1 MKVAIAQLR
10 CAALDAAANR
20 DRTVAAI
27 ASAAADGA
35 ELVVLP
41 ELATSGYLTDAGAL
55 ATVAEPP
62 DGSGPVLGAWCR
74 AAREH
79 RVTVVGGFAERADGR
94 LYNSAVVI
102 DSGGR
107 VVGGYRKLHLYA
119 AEQDAFSPG
128 DLGLP
133 VFDLGGLRLGIL
145 ICYDLR
151 FVEAL
156 RILAVQGAQLVA
168 VPAAWVAGFDLRRAD
183 TGAGGADPATVPLSH
198 VANVRAQANLDQ
210 VFVACADQ
218 VGRTA
223 EHEFLGRSLVAD
235 PYGNVALGPLDADEE
250 AVRVVDVDPAEADR
264 AHERGPRVSPRRDRR
279 IDVYDDR
286 LGYRT
291 RPAGQV

>member
-1 MKVAIAQLR
+1 MGMKVAIAQLR
-10 CAALDAAANR
+10 CAELDPAANR
-20 DRTVAAI
+20 ERTVAAI
-27 ASAAADGA
+27 ASAAAEGA

-41 ELATSGYLTDAGAL
+41 ELASSGYLTDAAAL
-55 ATVAEPP
+55 ATVAEPA

-79 RVTVVGGFAERADGR
+79 GVTVVGGFAERSDGR

-102 DSGGR
+102 DAGGR

-119 AEQDAFSPG
+119 AERDAFRPG

-133 VFDLGGLRLGIL
+133 VFDLGGVRLGIL

-156 RILAVQGAQLVA
+156 RILAVEGAQLVA
-168 VPAAWVAGFDLRRAD
+168 VPAAWVLGYDLHR
-183 TGAGGADPATVPLSH
+183 DPAANPAAGVSLSH
-198 VANVRAQANLDQ
+198 VENVRAQANLDQ

-218 VGRTA
+218 VGRTDA
-223 EHEFLGRSLVAD
+223 HEFLGRSLVAD
-235 PYGNVALGPLDADEE
+235 PYGGVALGPLDAGGE
-250 AVRVVDVDPAEADR
+250 AVRVVDIDPAEADR

-279 IDVYDDR
+279 TDVYDDR
-286 LGYRT
+286 LGYR
-291 RPAGQV
+291 